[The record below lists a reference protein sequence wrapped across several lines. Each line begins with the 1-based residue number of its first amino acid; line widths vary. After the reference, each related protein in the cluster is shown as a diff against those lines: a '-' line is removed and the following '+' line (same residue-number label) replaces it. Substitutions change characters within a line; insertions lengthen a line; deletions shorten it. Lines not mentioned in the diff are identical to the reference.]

1 MPSVTLY
8 QGWGR
13 KGWGSGSFG
22 IGITEAL
29 VDGVS
34 TTSAVG
40 SVTFNTQ
47 FTVTGV
53 SMVST
58 AQSVAP
64 LASLAVTGVLV
75 QTTVSGVTAVVE
87 PEVYANP
94 TGVLM
99 TSSVGS
105 VIIWKLIDDSQA
117 AVWVDVDDSEISN
130 WVDVTTSSNT
140 WVDVPN

>member
-13 KGWGSGSFG
+13 STWGSGSYG
-22 IGITEAL
+22 IGIADVV

-34 TTSAVG
+34 ATSAVG

-47 FTVTGV
+47 FAVTGV
-53 SMVST
+53 SMTSAV
-58 AQSVAP
+58 QSVDP
-64 LASLAVTGVLV
+64 LASLAVTGVLA
-75 QTTVSGVTAVVE
+75 QTAISGVTAVAE
-87 PEVYANP
+87 PEVHANP

-105 VIIWKLIDDSQA
+105 VIIWKIIDDNQA
-117 AVWVDVDDSEISN
+117 AVWVDVDDSETSN
-130 WVDVTTSSNT
+130 WVDVTTSSTT